1 MRAPGVYALALAASL
16 MLMPVFTG
24 PSVAQNQ
31 PGDPPP
37 ASVGVDEVTVK
48 SLLQTAPVIGRLVER
63 QSGEV
68 AARISGPVGALN
80 VDVGTRVKEGDVLAE
95 IIDDELR
102 ASRDLAKA
110 EVAESVAAEKT
121 AQATLALA
129 RQEFKRLEKL
139 KTSAAFSQARYDDK
153 RQDVIRLESEKAEAK
168 ASLERARANLKLA
181 EINLYNAFIRA
192 PYDGVVS
199 QRHIMTGAYLDVGDS
214 VVTLI
219 NDSLWEIEAD
229 VPADHIAGVSPGN
242 QITFDLGSRKTY
254 TAQVRA
260 IVPDENP
267 RTRTRAVRFTPDP
280 RMTASGLAANET
292 VVLHLPKGESREA
305 ATVSKDAVIIRQG
318 QKLVYVI
325 TDNQSVQISPV
336 KLGLAVGDRFE
347 VIDGLAAGD
356 LVVVRGN
363 ERLQPGQKVQ
373 FERSP

>member
-1 MRAPGVYALALAASL
+1 M
-16 MLMPVFTG
+16 
-24 PSVAQNQ
+24 AQDQ
-31 PGDPPP
+31 PGDLPP
-37 ASVGVDEVTVK
+37 ASVGVDEVTIK
-48 SLLQTAPVIGRLVER
+48 PLLQTAPIIGRLVER

-80 VDVGTRVKEGDVLAE
+80 VDVGTRVKEGDVLAK

-121 AQATLALA
+121 AQARLALA

-139 KTSAAFSQARYDDK
+139 KPSAAFSQARYDDK

-199 QRHIMTGAYLDVGDS
+199 QRHIMIGAYLDVGDS

-219 NDSLWEIEAD
+219 NDGLWEIEAD
-229 VPADHIAGVSPGN
+229 VPADHIAGLSPGN
-242 QITFDLGSRKTY
+242 QITFDLGSRETY

-318 QKLVYVI
+318 QNLVYVI

-373 FERSP
+373 FKSTP